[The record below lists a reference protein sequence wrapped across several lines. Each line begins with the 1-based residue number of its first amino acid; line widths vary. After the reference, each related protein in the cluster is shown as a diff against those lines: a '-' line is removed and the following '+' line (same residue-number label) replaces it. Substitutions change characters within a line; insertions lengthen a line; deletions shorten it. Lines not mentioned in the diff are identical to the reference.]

1 MDPRISRLDRWRIAF
16 SRAYYDD
23 YGALLT
29 RMDNQLAWHKRRADA
44 ATNMNRYFMESAK
57 KNYAAS
63 RAAKKRAD
71 NNLAWA
77 VFFLGLLLIEAGRVA
92 LSNL

>member
-1 MDPRISRLDRWRIAF
+1 MDPRSSFLTRWRIAF
-16 SRAYYDD
+16 CRAYHDD

-29 RMDNQLAWHKRRADA
+29 RMDNEIVKHKRRADA
-44 ATNMNRYFMESAK
+44 AHHMNRYFIEAAQKNYSAK
-57 KNYAAS
+57 

-71 NNLAWA
+71 ANLAWA